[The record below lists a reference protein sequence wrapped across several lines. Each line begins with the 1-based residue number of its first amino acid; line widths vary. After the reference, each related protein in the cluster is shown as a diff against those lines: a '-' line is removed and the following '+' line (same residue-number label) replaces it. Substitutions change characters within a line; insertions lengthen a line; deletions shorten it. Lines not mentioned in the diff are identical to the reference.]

1 MYMLQTKIKNINRTA
16 RNTLIVGALILAILL
31 PQVFTPNKRV
41 EAATIAEL
49 QQQSQQLQADIQANN
64 ERLEVLEEQAGTL
77 EVKISALSSEIA
89 LANNEIQLTE
99 VKLEELR
106 LNLIKAEEELERQKQ
121 LLKATLQAI
130 YERSGASTFELLMAT
145 DNLTSF
151 LNEQE
156 YLGQLQGAVKQSTD
170 KVIALKQQIEAEKL
184 AQEDLLAKQKLQR
197 TVVADKKAEQES
209 LLEQTQGEESR
220 YSAILESLQ
229 QKRREVED
237 ELTALIRAGQLVSLG
252 RVKQGEL
259 IGRIGMTGYTFGPH
273 LHFEVRTSDNTPLD
287 PLAGGSSMGYGMIW
301 PTPQGESISQYYG
314 CSDIPYARYLQG
326 CPSSAPW
333 WHTGLDVPGGGL
345 GAPVLAMADGDI
357 IWRGNQGDGYGIK
370 VIIQHDNG
378 YISYYA
384 HLNQ

>member
-1 MYMLQTKIKNINRTA
+1 MLLTKI
-16 RNTLIVGALILAILL
+16 RNTNRIVRTLFIVAILIVAVLL
-31 PQVFTPNKRV
+31 PQVFTPKNIA

-64 ERLEVLEEQAGTL
+64 EKLEVLEEQADTL
-77 EVKISALSSEIA
+77 EVKITALSSEIA

-170 KVIALKQQIEAEKL
+170 KVIALKKQIEAEKL

-197 TVVADKKAEQES
+197 EVVAEKKAEQES

-220 YSAILESLQ
+220 YTAILEGLQ

-273 LHFEVRTSDNTPLD
+273 LHFEVRTSDNTPVD

-301 PTPQGESISQYYG
+301 PTPQGDSISQYYG
-314 CSDIPYARYLQG
+314 CSDVPYARYLQG

-345 GAPVLAMADGDI
+345 GAPILAAADGDI

-378 YISYYA
+378 YITYYG
-384 HLNQ
+384 HLSQ

>member
-1 MYMLQTKIKNINRTA
+1 MYMMQTKIKHISGITK
-16 RNTLIVGALILAILL
+16 TVFVVVVLIVAVIL
-31 PQVFTPNKRV
+31 PQIFASPNKAD
-41 EAATIAEL
+41 AATIADL
-49 QQQSQQLQADIQANN
+49 QAKSQQLQATIQTNN
-64 ERLEVLEEQAGTL
+64 EKLASLEEQSKTL
-77 EVKISALSSEIA
+77 QGKIDSLSTEIA

-170 KVIALKQQIEAEKL
+170 KVVALKQQIEAEKL
-184 AQEDLLAKQKLQR
+184 AQE
-197 TVVADKKAEQES
+197 
-209 LLEQTQGEESR
+209 
-220 YSAILESLQ
+220 SLQ
-229 QKRREVED
+229 QKRKEVDD

-259 IGRIGMTGYTFGPH
+259 IGRVGMTGYTFGPH
-273 LHFEVRTSDNTPLD
+273 LHFEVRTNDNTPVD
-287 PLAGGSSMGYGMIW
+287 PLAGGSSVGYGMIW
-301 PTPQGESISQYYG
+301 PTPEGKNIAQYYG
-314 CSDIPYARYLQG
+314 CSDVPYARYLPG

-333 WHTGLDVPGGGL
+333 WHTGIDIPGGGL
-345 GAPVLAMADGDI
+345 GAPILAAADGDI

-378 YISYYA
+378 YITYYG
-384 HLNQ
+384 HLSQ